1 MSFKQK
7 NHTKIE
13 ATKWG
18 KFHSTGLIL
27 MPPNLST
34 TPFVDLNISSSVI
47 IYFPEQKKKKK
58 MKA

>member
-1 MSFKQK
+1 
-7 NHTKIE
+7 
-13 ATKWG
+13 
-18 KFHSTGLIL
+18 

-47 IYFPEQKKKKK
+47 IYFPEQKKKK